1 MKTYLNQLIIGV
13 SIILTAIILGNSFKS
28 RNQHD
33 NTISVTGLGEKE
45 FTSDLIVWSGSF
57 TKKSL
62 NLKEAYA
69 DLNHDREYIKKYLT
83 SKGVNSESI
92 VFSSINIDK
101 EFDNYYNESRNT
113 NEEIFTGYKLQQNVE
128 IESTEVDK
136 IEAISRQVSELINSG
151 VEFYSNNPEYF
162 YTKLSVLKL
171 QMISEAT
178 KDALKRAEK
187 IAENSGS
194 KLGELKK
201 ANMGVFQII
210 APNSS
215 EDYSWGGSF
224 NTSSKRKKANITMKL
239 DYQVD

>member
-1 MKTYLNQLIIGV
+1 MKTYVNQIIIGT
-13 SIILTAIILGNSFKS
+13 SIVFTALILGNSFKS

-45 FTSDLIVWSGSF
+45 FVSDLIVWSGNF

-62 NLKEAYA
+62 NLKEAYS
-69 DLNHDREYIKKYLT
+69 DLNYDREFIKKYLI
-83 SKGVNSESI
+83 SKGVNSASI
-92 VFSSINIDK
+92 VFSSITINK

-113 NEEIFTGYKLQQNVE
+113 NEEIFTGYKLQQNVD
-128 IESTEVDK
+128 IESNEVDK

-194 KLGELKK
+194 ELGELKK

-239 DYQVD
+239 DYEVE

>member
-1 MKTYLNQLIIGV
+1 MKTHLNQIIIGA
-13 SIILTAIILGNSFKS
+13 SIILTALILGNSFKS

-45 FTSDLIVWSGSF
+45 FVSDLIVWSGNF

-62 NLKEAYA
+62 NLKEAYS
-69 DLNHDREYIKKYLT
+69 DLNHDREFIKKYLI

-92 VFSSINIDK
+92 VFSSININK
-101 EFDNYYNESRNT
+101 EFDNYYNEYRNT
-113 NEEIFTGYKLQQNVE
+113 NEEIFTGYKLQQNVD
-128 IESTEVDK
+128 IESSEVDK

-151 VEFYSNNPEYF
+151 VEFYSNSPEYF

-194 KLGELKK
+194 ELGELKK

-239 DYQVD
+239 DYEVE

>member
-1 MKTYLNQLIIGV
+1 MKTHVNQIIIGC
-13 SIILTAIILGNSFKS
+13 SIVLTAFILGNSFKS
-28 RNQHD
+28 RNQND
-33 NTISVTGLGEKE
+33 NSISVTGLGEKE
-45 FTSDLIVWSGSF
+45 FVSDLIVWSGNF
-57 TKKSL
+57 TKKSI
-62 NLKEAYA
+62 NLKDAYIE
-69 DLNHDREYIKKYLT
+69 LNHDREFIKKYLIT
-83 SKGVNSESI
+83 KGVNSESI
-92 VFSSINIDK
+92 IFSSITINK

-113 NEEIFTGYKLQQNVE
+113 NEEIFTGYKLQQNVD
-128 IESTEVDK
+128 IESNEVDK

-151 VEFYSNNPEYF
+151 VQFYSNSPEYF

-194 KLGELKK
+194 ELGQLKR

-239 DYQVD
+239 DYEVE

>member
-1 MKTYLNQLIIGV
+1 MKTYVNQIIIGT
-13 SIILTAIILGNSFKS
+13 SIVFTALILGNSFKS

-45 FTSDLIVWSGSF
+45 FVSDLIVWSGNF
-57 TKKSL
+57 TKKSM
-62 NLKEAYA
+62 NLKEAYT
-69 DLNHDREYIKKYLT
+69 DLNHDREYIKKYLI
-83 SKGVNSESI
+83 SKGVNSASI
-92 VFSSINIDK
+92 VFSSININK

-113 NEEIFTGYKLQQNVE
+113 NEEIFTGYKLQQNVD
-128 IESTEVDK
+128 IESNEVDK

-151 VEFYSNNPEYF
+151 VEFYSNSPEYF

-194 KLGELKK
+194 ELGELKK

-239 DYQVD
+239 DYEVE

>member
-1 MKTYLNQLIIGV
+1 MKTHLNQIIIGA
-13 SIILTAIILGNSFKS
+13 SIVFTALILGNSFKS

-45 FTSDLIVWSGSF
+45 FVSDLIVWSGNF
-57 TKKSL
+57 TKKSM
-62 NLKEAYA
+62 NLKEAYT
-69 DLNHDREYIKKYLT
+69 DLNHDREFIKKYLI
-83 SKGVNSESI
+83 SKGVNSASI
-92 VFSSINIDK
+92 VFSSITINK

-113 NEEIFTGYKLQQNVE
+113 NEEIFTGYKLQQNVD
-128 IESTEVDK
+128 IESNEVDK

-194 KLGELKK
+194 ELGELKK

-239 DYQVD
+239 DYEVE